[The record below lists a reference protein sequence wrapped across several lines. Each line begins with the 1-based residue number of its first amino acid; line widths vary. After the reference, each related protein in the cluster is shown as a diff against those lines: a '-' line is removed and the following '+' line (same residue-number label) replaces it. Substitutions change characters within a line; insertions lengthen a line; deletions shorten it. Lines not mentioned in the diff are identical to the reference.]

1 MPIKMA
7 DYWDI
12 DDFLAGE
19 EQVQVHS
26 IKPELVELLA
36 ESKEDS
42 ENVKIALPI
51 WMAETLESRDLGQV
65 LVPAFLGNQFLESQM
80 SCPELMN
87 LANFSWNFYY
97 LASRLAY
104 KDPALAKVIPNL
116 FMSRVK
122 RLLKYVGLEDT
133 SKVGLKVSCFER
145 IIYSMLLKSSIE
157 KADWKERKHEKV
169 FKSSSTYSKN
179 PGDSNS

>member
-26 IKPELVELLA
+26 IKPELVQLLA
-36 ESKEDS
+36 DSKSDS
-42 ENVKIALPI
+42 DDVKITLPI

-65 LVPAFLGNQFLESQM
+65 IVPAFLSNQFLESQM

-122 RLLKYVGLEDT
+122 RLLKCVGLEDS
-133 SKVGLKVSCFER
+133 SKGGLKVSCFER
-145 IIYSMLLKSSIE
+145 IIYSKLLKNSIE
-157 KADWKERKHEKV
+157 KTDWKERKHEKML
-169 FKSSSTYSKN
+169 KSLSSSSKG
-179 PGDSNS
+179 PGDSIS